1 MANAYMI
8 KQHEDHRQAALMETR
23 AVESKGSVIA
33 RMMAIRAYQRVVG
46 KTAIL
51 LACALIAEATQAATE
66 PGFKE
71 LHLGMTLPAAKKA
84 RQLACKRAGHTVSL
98 PPTTVAASR
107 SLRVRADELRARAW
121 SGDVGCV
128 ARKSDTV
135 GGMRISELQLLFAQ
149 QTLQRITIDIGDD
162 GRTHANGRGGSDWFH
177 PDLMD
182 LIDAISRKYG
192 TPVRAESQDC
202 RGGIGGC
209 LRAARAIVLTWRPA
223 GAEITLAYR
232 NKQHYGSPQLVFTSA
247 GWLAQQTALKIEA
260 TAVDQ
265 RAALI
270 EQAAIERAAAKR
282 GDDI

>member
-1 MANAYMI
+1 MA
-8 KQHEDHRQAALMETR
+8 
-23 AVESKGSVIA
+23 SKGSAIA
-33 RMMAIRAYQRVVG
+33 RMIAIRAYQRAVG

-51 LACALIAEATQAATE
+51 LACALIAGAAQAVTV

-84 RQLACKRAGHTVSL
+84 RQLACKRAAHTVRL

-107 SLRVRADELRARAW
+107 SLRGRADELRARAW

-128 ARKSDTV
+128 ARKPDTV

-177 PDLMD
+177 PNLMD

-192 TPVRAESQDC
+192 TPVRAQSQDC
-202 RGGIGGC
+202 GGRIGC
-209 LRAARAIVLTWRPA
+209 RRAARAIVLTWRPA
-223 GAEITLAYR
+223 GAEITLTYR

-247 GWLAQQTALKIEA
+247 GWLAQQTALTSEA
-260 TAVDQ
+260 AAVDQ
-265 RAALI
+265 RAAVI
-270 EQAAIERAAAKR
+270 EQAAIARAAAKR